1 MVGTSPWS
9 SILNIAG
16 RWDMMGLDFASRKK
30 AYDYIIVG
38 SGYGGAIFA
47 ARLATAKL
55 NPKPSICLLERGR
68 EWPVGT
74 FPDQTAGVLA
84 ALRDDANPLGL
95 YEFLNYQDIS
105 VIKGS
110 GLGGTS
116 LVNANV
122 AIIPDAE
129 VFEQTNWPRTIT
141 RDVLMPYYLRA
152 RQVLAAGPHP
162 HAMELAKVQAME
174 RRAVEFGN
182 QAYALNINVN
192 FSIDGKNPYGVDQK
206 PCTNCGDC
214 ITGCNV
220 GAKNTLYMNYLPLA
234 RSAGTEIYTQT
245 KVEWVE
251 KLAAGGWRIHGSH
264 VADDLSS
271 QSFTLDAK
279 NVVLSA
285 GAINSPE
292 ILLRSEM
299 HGLPVSPVLGTGFSG
314 NGDFFGLAYNG
325 TYVDNVL
332 GYGLNPPVVG
342 GALPPGP
349 TIVSAISYDGNVPIE
364 DRFTVEDLSF
374 PSAYVLGAKAAFA
387 LLHGDPTYAGNE
399 DAQKQRTLNDDD
411 ILHPYRIDGA
421 LNHTMFYLVYGPRRR
436 PRDHGLRCP
445 LV

>member
-1 MVGTSPWS
+1 M
-9 SILNIAG
+9 L
-16 RWDMMGLDFASRKK
+16 GLDFTNRKK

-47 ARLATAKL
+47 ARLASANL

-74 FPDQTAGVLA
+74 FPDQTASVVA
-84 ALRDDANPLGL
+84 ALRDDTNPLGL

-122 AIIPDAE
+122 AIIPDPE
-129 VFEQTNWPRTIT
+129 VFAETNWPRTIT

-162 HAMELAKVQAME
+162 HAMDLAKVQAME

-182 QAYALNINVN
+182 HAYPLNINVN

-214 ITGCNV
+214 ISGCNV

-279 NVVLSA
+279 NVVLAA

-299 HGLPVSPVLGTGFSG
+299 HGLHGLAGFG
-314 NGDFFGLAYNG
+314 NGVQRQRRFLRARLQRNVRRQRARVRFEAPGGRRSVAARSHDCQRDFLRRQRAGRGSLHRGRPFFPQRLRSGSEGGLC
-325 TYVDNVL
+325 
-332 GYGLNPPVVG
+332 
-342 GALPPGP
+342 
-349 TIVSAISYDGNVPIE
+349 
-364 DRFTVEDLSF
+364 
-374 PSAYVLGAKAAFA
+374 PSAW
-387 LLHGDPTYAGNE
+387 
-399 DAQKQRTLNDDD
+399 
-411 ILHPYRIDGA
+411 
-421 LNHTMFYLVYGPRRR
+421 
-436 PRDHGLRCP
+436 RCD
-445 LV
+445 VRWE

>member
-1 MVGTSPWS
+1 M
-9 SILNIAG
+9 L
-16 RWDMMGLDFASRKK
+16 GLDFTNRKK

-47 ARLATAKL
+47 ARLASANL

-74 FPDQTAGVLA
+74 FPDQTASVVA
-84 ALRDDANPLGL
+84 ALRDDTNPLGL

-122 AIIPDAE
+122 AIIPDPE
-129 VFEQTNWPRTIT
+129 VFEETNWPRTIT

-162 HAMELAKVQAME
+162 HAMDLAKVQAME

-182 QAYALNINVN
+182 HAYPLNINVN
-192 FSIDGKNPYGVDQK
+192 FTIDGKNPYGVNQK

-214 ITGCNV
+214 ISGCNV

-271 QSFTLDAK
+271 QSFTIDAK
-279 NVVLSA
+279 NVVLAA

-299 HGLPVSPVLGTGFSG
+299 HGLTGVAGF
-314 NGDFFGLAYNG
+314 GDELQRQR
-325 TYVDNVL
+325 
-332 GYGLNPPVVG
+332 
-342 GALPPGP
+342 
-349 TIVSAISYDGNVPIE
+349 
-364 DRFTVEDLSF
+364 RF
-374 PSAYVLGAKAAFA
+374 
-387 LLHGDPTYAGNE
+387 
-399 DAQKQRTLNDDD
+399 
-411 ILHPYRIDGA
+411 
-421 LNHTMFYLVYGPRRR
+421 
-436 PRDHGLRCP
+436 LRAR
-445 LV
+445 L